1 MAGLEDGSGEM
12 SDIIINDPQL
22 AYDAMIISYYAHD
35 WWKAASFSKA
45 LRKWIRANPG
55 EAQRVNR
62 SFVVNVLHI
71 DEEARRELK
80 RRGYD

>member
-1 MAGLEDGSGEM
+1 MATEEM
-12 SDIIINDPQL
+12 TEPIVTDPKT
-22 AYDAMIISYYAHD
+22 AYQALVISYYGKD
-35 WWKAASFSKA
+35 WYKTASIAKA

-71 DEEARRELK
+71 DEEAKRELK